1 MNQWLIE
8 ETLLIVKKFL
18 KMKIQII
25 DIVGKIIGFNKQQNV
40 RGLKILPIALAQAKA
55 VNKSE
60 SLLIE
65 IR

>member
-1 MNQWLIE
+1 
-8 ETLLIVKKFL
+8 
-18 KMKIQII
+18 MKIQII

-55 VNKSE
+55 GNKSE